1 MLGLVCSACCVMA
14 VQASEPASSDVEQ
27 SGVEQPGV
35 DPSVI
40 AQASAP
46 LVLQLTVLN
55 PRPNPAWPLLDDAK
69 LEPLRP
75 PPPPPPPVIIK
86 KHLIESGDT
95 LEKIFRQFDISYND
109 LHGVLQADEA
119 YLVVDVIRPGSELIF
134 EFSPEGAFQAMS
146 LRPEINRLVTY
157 RRQDD
162 GFVYNETITP
172 TEWKQHVVRAD
183 VKHSLYAT
191 ILETGLSDRDAMEIT
206 NLLGNK
212 VNFKR
217 ELRQG
222 DMFDAVISDEY
233 MGDQATGSRR
243 LDAIKLTVRGKDHV
257 AILFDDGNYY
267 DDQGNSLTPALMRYP
282 TKRRWRISSS
292 FNPFRHHPITK
303 RISPHNGTD
312 FAAPI
317 GTPVLATGDGIVTR
331 VVKHAYAGLYVVID
345 NDGPF
350 STRFLHLSKALVKR
364 GQRVSRGQKIALSGN
379 SGRSTGA
386 HLHYE
391 LHINGKPVNPM
402 TAEIPTLVTV
412 AKKDRDD
419 FEQLVANY
427 MPQLQR
433 QAGLLDSGE
442 G

>member
-1 MLGLVCSACCVMA
+1 MPVILAPALLVTGHSACANQVSQTA
-14 VQASEPASSDVEQ
+14 EAN
-27 SGVEQPGV
+27 
-35 DPSVI
+35 
-40 AQASAP
+40 AQP
-46 LVLQLTVLN
+46 LVLQLALLN
-55 PRPNPAWPLLDDAK
+55 PLPNPALPMLDEAS

-75 PPPPPPPVIIK
+75 PPPPPPPIIQK
-86 KHLIESGDT
+86 SYLIKSGDT
-95 LEKIFRQFDISYND
+95 LEQIFRQFDISYND
-109 LHGVLQADEA
+109 LHAVMQADVP
-119 YLVVDVIRPGSELIF
+119 YLVLDVIRPDSELTF
-134 EFSPEGAFQAMS
+134 EFSEQGDFQALS
-146 LRPEINRLVTY
+146 LRPQINRLVTY
-157 RRQDD
+157 RRD
-162 GFVYNETITP
+162 GDEFSYNEVITP

-183 VKHSLYAT
+183 VKSSLYAT
-191 ILETGLSDRDAMEIT
+191 IVNTGLSDRDAMEIA
-206 NLLGNK
+206 NLLSSR

-233 MGDQATGSRR
+233 MDDKPTGGRR
-243 LDAIKLTVRGKDHV
+243 LDAIKLNVRGKDNV
-257 AILFDDGNYY
+257 AILFEDGNYY
-267 DDQGNSLTPALMRYP
+267 DDEGNSLTPALMRYP
-282 TKRRWRISSS
+282 TRRHWRISSP
-292 FNPFRHHPITK
+292 FNPFRHHPITN

-331 VVKHAYAGLYVVID
+331 VVKHPYAGLYVVID

-391 LHINGKPVNPM
+391 LHINGRPVNPM

-412 AKKDRDD
+412 ASEDMDD
-419 FEQLVANY
+419 FEQLVAMY
-427 MPQLQR
+427 MPRLER
-433 QAGLLDSGE
+433 DSL
-442 G
+442 